1 MSTGA
6 RTTKHGVY
14 FQAVV
19 PGRSHK
25 LAFTGASAALAQT
38 MGAETTLVRAFATQD
53 CWVKRSAAAGPVA
66 VAPTSGTPQPD
77 TIFIAG
83 GIFCYF
89 GVEPGDSLAVIRDS
103 ASGNLVLTEAS

>member
-25 LAFTGASAALAQT
+25 LAFTNTSTPLGSR
-38 MGAETTLVRAFATQD
+38 MNPETTLVRAFSTQD
-53 CWVKRSAAAGPVA
+53 CWVKRNASAAPTA
-66 VAPTSGTPQPD
+66 VAPTSGNPEPD
-77 TIFIAG
+77 CIFIAG

-89 GVEPGDSLAVIRDS
+89 GVEPGDFLAIIRDS
-103 ASGNLVLTEAS
+103 SNGNLVLTEAS

>member
-19 PGRSHK
+19 PGKSHVV
-25 LAFTGASAALAQT
+25 AFTGTSSGVPDR
-38 MGAETTLVRAFATQD
+38 MGANTTLVRAFSTQD
-53 CWVKRSAAAGPVA
+53 CWIKRNASAAPTA
-66 VAPTSGTPQPD
+66 VAPTAGTPQED
-77 TIFIAG
+77 MIFIAG

-89 GVEPGDSLAVIRDS
+89 GVEPGDYLAVIRDTV
-103 ASGNLVLTEAS
+103 SGTIRLTEAL